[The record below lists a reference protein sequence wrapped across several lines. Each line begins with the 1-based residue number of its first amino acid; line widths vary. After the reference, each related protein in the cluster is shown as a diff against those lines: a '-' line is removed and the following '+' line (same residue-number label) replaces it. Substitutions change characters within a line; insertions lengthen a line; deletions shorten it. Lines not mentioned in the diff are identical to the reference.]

1 MVVEEVTMT
10 NWEWV
15 LHNPEGQF
23 LERKSCYDR
32 TGDRVRRRDV
42 RVVARDI
49 AETLSA
55 MANADGGTVVVGVE
69 DDGTPTGVDYPDDR
83 LKVLQEAPRYLV
95 RPPLRARME
104 TPSVHEVRLFV
115 FEVDW
120 SPEAH
125 QLTDGRY
132 LLRIG
137 DQNQPFPAEQI
148 EALKAGKRRRIAEVR
163 IVPEASLADLD
174 LTMLEWLRQHT
185 GLTLSDED
193 LLLRYRLA
201 ESRNGRLV
209 LTLAALLL
217 LGRDPGRWHPRCGI
231 DFVKYEG
238 TERRYGAELN
248 VVKREWL
255 EAPLITLIERTFETI
270 RPHIRE
276 RQGLV
281 DLFFEERLEYPTFAW
296 QEALTN
302 AVAHRDYG
310 FEGVGIEVW
319 MFDDRLEVRSPG
331 QLVEPVTLER
341 LQKRER
347 IHASRNPRLVRVL
360 TDLGYMRELG
370 EGIPRMFDVMEEEGL
385 YPPEFRLEADV
396 IFTAVLRNTPVYSAE
411 TRRWLRQFEPLGLSG
426 NQKRLLAYAREH
438 DGTFTSRAYQK
449 LVGVD
454 IYTASRDIK
463 DLIRKGVAR
472 RTKKGGRVYR
482 IVEPSA
488 PSPFPV
494 PEEFIKIE
502 PALQQRGFV
511 KNKDIR
517 EMFGISRLQ
526 AWRLLQRLVALGVL
540 KLEGKGRSARYVRGE
555 NAALLSRN
563 ASSSTRHD
571 TL

>member
-1 MVVEEVTMT
+1 M
-10 NWEWV
+10 NQWDW
-15 LHNPEGQF
+15 LLCNPEGQF

-32 TGDRVRRRDV
+32 SGGRVRRRDV
-42 RVVARDI
+42 RSVARDI

-69 DDGTPTGVDYPDDR
+69 DDGTPTGVDYSEDR
-83 LKVLQEAPRYLV
+83 LNVLREAPRNLV
-95 RPPLRARME
+95 RPPLRAHIE
-104 TPSVHEVRLFV
+104 TPTVRGVRLLV

-132 LLRIG
+132 LLRVG

-148 EALKAGKRRRIAEVR
+148 EALKAGKRRRVAEVR

-174 LTMLEWLRQHT
+174 LDLLQRLREHT
-185 GLTLSDED
+185 GLALSDEA

-217 LGRDPGRWHPRCGI
+217 FGEDPGRWHPRCGI

-248 VVKREWL
+248 VIKREWI
-255 EAPLITLIERTFETI
+255 EAPLVTLLERTFETI

-276 RQGLV
+276 RQRLV

-296 QEALTN
+296 QEAIIN

-331 QLVEPVTLER
+331 ELVEPVTLER
-341 LQKRER
+341 LRKRER
-347 IHASRNPRLVRVL
+347 VHASRNPRIVRVL

-370 EGIPRMFDVMEEEGL
+370 EGIPRMFDIMEGEGL

-396 IFTAVLRNTPVYSAE
+396 IFTVVLRNTPVYSAE
-411 TRRWLRQFEPLGLSG
+411 TRRWLRQFEHLGLSG

-454 IYTASRDIK
+454 IYTASQDIK

-472 RTKKGGRVYR
+472 LQKKGGRIYKL
-482 IVEPSA
+482 VEPGEEESLA
-488 PSPFPV
+488 FP
-494 PEEFIKIE
+494 PEYQVLETRLAKKGWIT
-502 PALQQRGFV
+502 
-511 KNKDIR
+511 NTDIR
-517 EMFGISRLQ
+517 E
-526 AWRLLQRLVALGVL
+526 VLGVSRHEATRIAANL
-540 KLEGKGRSARYVRGE
+540 VKMGLLRKEGERRWTRYVPNE
-555 NAALLSRN
+555 
-563 ASSSTRHD
+563 
-571 TL
+571 

>member
-1 MVVEEVTMT
+1 MT
-10 NWEWV
+10 DWEWV

-32 TGDRVRRRDV
+32 SGERVRRRDV
-42 RVVARDI
+42 RSVARDI

-55 MANADGGTVVVGVE
+55 MANADGGTVAVGVE
-69 DDGTPTGVDYPDDR
+69 NDGTPTGVDYPEDR
-83 LKVLQEAPRYLV
+83 LNVLREAPKNLV
-95 RPPLRARME
+95 RPPLRARVE
-104 TPSVHEVRLFV
+104 TPDVQGVRLFI

-125 QLTDGRY
+125 QLADGRY
-132 LLRIG
+132 LLRVG

-163 IVPEASLADLD
+163 IVPEASLADLN
-174 LTMLEWLRQHT
+174 LSLLEPLRQRT
-185 GLTLSDED
+185 GLALSDEE

-217 LGRDPGRWHPRCGI
+217 FGQDSGRWHPRCGI

-238 TERRYGAELN
+238 TKRRYGAKLN
-248 VVKREWL
+248 VVKREWI
-255 EAPLITLIERTFETI
+255 EAPLVTLLEQAFETI

-276 RQGLV
+276 HQRLV
-281 DLFFEERLEYPTFAW
+281 DLFFEEWLEYPTFAW
-296 QEALTN
+296 QEAIIN

-347 IHASRNPRLVRVL
+347 IHASRNPRIVRLL

-396 IFTAVLRNTPVYSAE
+396 IFTAVLRNTPVYTLE

-438 DGTFTSRAYQK
+438 GGSFTSRAYQK
-449 LVGVD
+449 LVGVG
-454 IYTASRDIK
+454 IYTASRDIRG
-463 DLIRKGVAR
+463 LIRKGVAR
-472 RTKKGGRVYR
+472 LQKKGGRIYR
-482 IVEPSA
+482 L
-488 PSPFPV
+488 
-494 PEEFIKIE
+494 IE
-502 PALQQRGFV
+502 PGEKKSLAFPSQYQAIESRLTKQGWIT
-511 KNKDIR
+511 NTDIR
-517 EMFGISRLQ
+517 EL
-526 AWRLLQRLVALGVL
+526 LGVSRTEATRIAVSL
-540 KLEGKGRSARYVRGE
+540 VKTGLLRKEGERRWTRYLPNE
-555 NAALLSRN
+555 
-563 ASSSTRHD
+563 
-571 TL
+571 